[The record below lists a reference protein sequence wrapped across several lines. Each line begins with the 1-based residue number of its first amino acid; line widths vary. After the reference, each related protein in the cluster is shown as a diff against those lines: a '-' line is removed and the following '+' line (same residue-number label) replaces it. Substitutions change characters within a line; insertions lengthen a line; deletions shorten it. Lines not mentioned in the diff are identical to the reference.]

1 MVESPTHDQPTPWK
15 MLFLGVDAK
24 EGAFAA
30 LAELKFR
37 HRGYRA
43 VQAET
48 LSRARELLAAAD
60 FAVIVVASAQ
70 AVDAARLL
78 REEFANWETSL
89 VLMDGVATG
98 PEELEQLLAYNLGPV
113 VTPRFD
119 AAEMARALAIATSH
133 YETRVA
139 GRRIA
144 DAVDELL
151 SAPRLAD
158 FATRALVAAGHV
170 PGVPAHRLFCIAD
183 EAQKLEFAVAGT
195 GRHAHVTAG
204 PAIETVTAAV
214 HQRLLAA
221 GDGAAAASG
230 RPWDVW
236 RIPADDETLLFY
248 FESDDGAPLHI
259 DRGLQALFCKQV
271 MASHDHIAALGHITR
286 AHKAVVTA
294 LSDLAEYK
302 DNETGEHVLRV
313 ARMTDE
319 IAWVLQ
325 ETGQYPEL
333 LTDDFL
339 EQVGT
344 ASILHDVGK
353 VAVPDR
359 ILLKPGGLDADERRA
374 METHAAKG
382 GAILAKA
389 ARLAQETHY
398 LTLAAQLAEC
408 HHEQFDGS
416 GYPRGLSGQD
426 IPLGARIVA
435 VVDVFDALTNKRPYK
450 EPWPEEK
457 AVAYIRDRAGT
468 QFDPVVVDAFATVM
482 KRRSSVQLVEW
493 TAAMSVGETVLDEDH
508 VRLIGLL
515 NQLATALVLGNRNIV
530 EYVLDELLFYVRFHF
545 EREETHMQA
554 IGFPGTE
561 EHRQLHKR
569 FADKVAQVR
578 WQYHRGLRAELSAD
592 LLGFLTDWL
601 FSHIMGADKAYQR
614 FQEGLAGQTLADPSQ
629 AEAPDSQS
637 TAA

>member
-1 MVESPTHDQPTPWK
+1 MVESPTHDQPAPWK
-15 MLFLGVDAK
+15 ILFLGVDA
-24 EGAFAA
+24 ESEAFAP

-37 HRGYRA
+37 HRGYRV
-43 VQAET
+43 VQAKT
-48 LSRARELLAAAD
+48 LSCARRLLADADWAVVLVAA
-60 FAVIVVASAQ
+60 AL

-119 AAEMARALAIATSH
+119 GAEMARALAVATGH

-144 DAVDELL
+144 DAVDEML
-151 SAPRLAD
+151 SVPRLAD
-158 FATRALVAAGHV
+158 FAARALVAAGHV
-170 PGVPAHRLFCIAD
+170 PGVPAHRLFCIVD
-183 EAQKLEFAVAGT
+183 EVQKLEFAVAGT
-195 GRHAHVTAG
+195 GRHAHITAG
-204 PAIETVTAAV
+204 PALETVTAAI
-214 HQRLLAA
+214 HERLLAA
-221 GDGAAAASG
+221 GDGAAASG

-271 MASHDHIAALGHITR
+271 MACHDHIAALGHITR
-286 AHKAVVTA
+286 AHKAAVTA

-319 IAWVLQ
+319 IAWVLR
-325 ETGQYPEL
+325 ETGQYAEL

-359 ILLKPGGLDADERRA
+359 ILLKPGSLDADERRT
-374 METHAAKG
+374 METHTRKG

-398 LTLAAQLAEC
+398 LTLAAQVAEY

-416 GYPRGLSGQD
+416 GYPRGLRGQD

-435 VVDVFDALTNKRPYK
+435 VVDVFDALTSKRPYK

-457 AVAYIRDRAGT
+457 AIAYIRERAGT

-482 KRRSSVQLVEW
+482 KRRTSVQLVEW
-493 TAAMSVGETVLDEDH
+493 NGSMSVGEAGLDEDH

-515 NQLATALVLGNRNIV
+515 NQLATALVLGNRNIA

-545 EREETHMQA
+545 EREETHMQV
-554 IGFPGTE
+554 IGFPGLE
-561 EHRQLHKR
+561 DHRQMHKR

-614 FQEGLAGQTLADPSQ
+614 FQEDLADQ
-629 AEAPDSQS
+629 ALTDPPQAAAPDSQS
-637 TAA
+637 TTP